1 MYKLLHVV
9 MAKKNTLLAWS
20 DMGVSTYAAAKTRKI
35 STGVSRIESSVSE
48 LKDLS
53 TANLGA
59 TFAVYELLASQ
70 GEELRDLSSK
80 MRDYHDTLEEI
91 RDHYDETRQKELI
104 TGKRRVLVLGI
115 KKELDLI
122 EHISQNFPEF
132 GALQL
137 EHLKD
142 FIEENEI
149 CITNFQ
155 HTSFEEL
162 QQIDEVLSS
171 VDKMYD
177 RLINSLGESDRL
189 GLQ

>member
-1 MYKLLHVV
+1 MYKLSQPS

-48 LKDLS
+48 IRDLS
-53 TANLGA
+53 AANLCA
-59 TFAVYELLASQ
+59 TFAVYDLLASQ
-70 GEELRDLSSK
+70 GEELRDLSFK

-91 RDHYDETRQKELI
+91 RDHYDENRQRELI

-122 EHISQNFPEF
+122 ERISQESPEF

-137 EHLKD
+137 EHLRD
-142 FIEENEI
+142 FIAENEI

-171 VDKMYD
+171 VDKIYD
-177 RLINSLGESDRL
+177 RLINSLKESDRR

>member
-1 MYKLLHVV
+1 MLKHLGVV
-9 MAKKNTLLAWS
+9 MGKKNTLLAWS

-35 STGVSRIESSVSE
+35 STGVSRIESSVSDLKE
-48 LKDLS
+48 LS
-53 TANLGA
+53 IANMSA

-80 MRDYHDTLEEI
+80 MRDYNDTLEDI

-122 EHISQNFPEF
+122 ENISQNSPEF

-137 EHLKD
+137 EHLRD
-142 FIEENEI
+142 FIDENKI

-155 HTSFEEL
+155 HTSFDEL

-177 RLINSLGESDRL
+177 RLINSLRESDRL

>member
-1 MYKLLHVV
+1 

-48 LKDLS
+48 LRELS

-59 TFAVYELLASQ
+59 TFAVYDLLASQ
-70 GEELRDLSSK
+70 GEELRDLSLK
-80 MRDYHDTLEEI
+80 MRDYHDTLGEI
-91 RDHYDETRQKELI
+91 RDHYDENRQKELI

-122 EHISQNFPEF
+122 EHISQNSPEF
-132 GALQL
+132 AALQL
-137 EHLKD
+137 EHLRD

-155 HTSFEEL
+155 HTSFDEL